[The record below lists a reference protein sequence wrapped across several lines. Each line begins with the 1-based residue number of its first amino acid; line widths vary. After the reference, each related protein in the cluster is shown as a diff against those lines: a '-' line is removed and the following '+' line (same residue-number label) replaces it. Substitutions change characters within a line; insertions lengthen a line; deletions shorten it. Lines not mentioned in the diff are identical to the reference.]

1 MTVTDALIAQLHPEV
16 QLRCR
21 ALLEAATAVGILL
34 CVTQGYRSP
43 QQQAKLYAQGRAAPG
58 AIVTRAPPGYSWH
71 EYHLAFDVAVLH
83 EGKATWPND
92 IRLWRR
98 IGELGK
104 ATGLDWGGDFKTIT
118 DLPHFEYHPGLTL
131 ADARAGKTLPEP
143 EQKPGQKAVA

>member
-1 MTVTDALIAQLHPEV
+1 MTVTETLVAQLHPEV
-16 QLRCR
+16 QTRCR
-21 ALLEAATAVGILL
+21 ALLDTATSVGILL

-43 QQQAKLYAQGRAAPG
+43 QQQAKLYAQGRTAPG
-58 AIVTRAPPGYSWH
+58 AIVTRAPPGSSWH
-71 EYHLAFDVAVLH
+71 EFHLAFDVAVLH

-104 ATGLDWGGDFKTIT
+104 AQGLDWGGDFKTIT

-131 ADARAGKTLPEP
+131 AEARAGKTLPTEP
-143 EQKPGQKAVA
+143 EPPHAA